1 MGPNLEKILLI
12 AAGAVLGANMR
23 YWLGVWAAERWGAAF
38 PYGTLLIN
46 VSGSLLIGWFM
57 AFAAGRTLV
66 DPRWRL
72 LFVTGF
78 LGAYTTFSTY
88 SYESLSLFTRGQWL
102 PGLANALGSVVLGIL
117 AAALGAWF
125 GSVM

>member
-1 MGPNLEKILLI
+1 VGPNLEKIVLI
-12 AAGAVLGANMR
+12 AAGAVLGANAR
-23 YWLGVWAAERWGAAF
+23 YWLGAWAAERWGAAF

-102 PGLANALGSVVLGIL
+102 PGLVNALGSAGLGIL
-117 AAALGAWF
+117 AAALGAWA
-125 GSVM
+125 GSLM